1 MRRPRLK
8 SPVESTPRRL
18 DSGRGGC
25 KCRLDAAAPPGARSV
40 AVRVGPKPFAM
51 LTVLL
56 AVGRPPAVAQVP
68 DHLECYTVKDSI
80 AKTVYTADLA
90 GLVPASGC
98 TIKLPAKQ
106 LCVETTKTNV
116 SPLPPGAEGGP
127 SAGR

>member
-1 MRRPRLK
+1 M
-8 SPVESTPRRL
+8 
-18 DSGRGGC
+18 
-25 KCRLDAAAPPGARSV
+25 

-106 LCVETTKTNV
+106 LCGQACNV
-116 SPLPPGAEGGP
+116 TVDCCEGVCPGGVCSGPPLF
-127 SAGR
+127 R